1 MLKFTIELRRQ
12 RLIVREDE
20 RRALEFFDDIRHRK
34 CLTRTR
40 DAEQY
45 LCAFA
50 LLYTRYELTDS
61 FGLVAGGLEVGGD
74 VERADNELV
83 LKKYINITKHLR
95 RSTK

>member
-1 MLKFTIELRRQ
+1 MRRQ

-20 RRALEFFDDIRHRK
+20 RGALEFFDDIRHRK
-34 CLTRTR
+34 CLARTR
-40 DAEQY
+40 NAEQY

-50 LLYTRYELTDS
+50 RLDAFYQLADG

-83 LKKYINITKHLR
+83 LRKQM
-95 RSTK
+95 SE